1 MWRGVH
7 FLSLMKHATTA
18 SERVSFEDFPRQSP
32 LKSSIHAG
40 KLRQQLRFTGRS
52 EAIAF
57 LEIIRLVQDKR
68 SKCLHIVL
76 VYGSTAVIKQIK
88 TTAETKLHSE
98 SVKFIEVQKDKIK
111 IER

>member
-1 MWRGVH
+1 M
-7 FLSLMKHATTA
+7 
-18 SERVSFEDFPRQSP
+18 
-32 LKSSIHAG
+32 
-40 KLRQQLRFTGRS
+40 GRS
-52 EAIAF
+52 QEKAF

-76 VYGSTAVIKQIK
+76 VYGSTAVIK
-88 TTAETKLHSE
+88 TAAETKLHSE

>member
-1 MWRGVH
+1 M
-7 FLSLMKHATTA
+7 
-18 SERVSFEDFPRQSP
+18 EDFPQQSP

-68 SKCLHIVL
+68 RKCLHIVL
-76 VYGSTAVIKQIK
+76 VYGSVIK

-98 SVKFIEVQKDKIK
+98 SVKFIEVRQGQDKD
-111 IER
+111 

>member
-1 MWRGVH
+1 MQRQRDRE
-7 FLSLMKHATTA
+7 F
-18 SERVSFEDFPRQSP
+18 SFEDFPQQSP
-32 LKSSIHAG
+32 LISSIHAR
-40 KLRQQLRFTGRS
+40 KLRQHLRFTGRS

-76 VYGSTAVIKQIK
+76 VYGSTAVIK
-88 TTAETKLHSE
+88 TTAETRLHSE

>member
-1 MWRGVH
+1 MISRD
-7 FLSLMKHATTA
+7 SA
-18 SERVSFEDFPRQSP
+18 P
-32 LKSSIHAG
+32 
-40 KLRQQLRFTGRS
+40 LRFTGRS

-76 VYGSTAVIKQIK
+76 VYGSTAVIN

-98 SVKFIEVQKDKIK
+98 SVKLSSKGQDKD
-111 IER
+111 

>member
-1 MWRGVH
+1 MARCSLLEFNETPNDSERES
-7 FLSLMKHATTA
+7 FLSKIFL
-18 SERVSFEDFPRQSP
+18 DNL

-40 KLRQQLRFTGRS
+40 KLRQQLRFTGKP

-76 VYGSTAVIKQIK
+76 VSGSTAVIK
-88 TTAETKLHSE
+88 TTAETKLPSE

>member
-1 MWRGVH
+1 MARC
-7 FLSLMKHATTA
+7 SLPEFNETRND
-18 SERVSFEDFPRQSP
+18 SERESFLSFEDFPRQSP

-76 VYGSTAVIKQIK
+76 VYGSTAVIK